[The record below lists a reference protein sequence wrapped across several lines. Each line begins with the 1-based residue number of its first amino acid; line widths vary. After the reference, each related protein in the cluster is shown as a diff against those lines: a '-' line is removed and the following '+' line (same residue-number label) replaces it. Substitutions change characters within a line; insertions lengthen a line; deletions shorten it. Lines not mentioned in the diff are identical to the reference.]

1 MIARV
6 TIICVKPEKV
16 DEAIKLYETSVIPE
30 TKMQTGFVGG
40 YLLTDRASGRGIS
53 LTFWQTR
60 EDVTASEENLHY
72 QQQLLKFLDMFAS
85 PPIKEEYTVN
95 LEF

>member
-6 TIICVKPEKV
+6 TIIRVRPEKV

-30 TKMQTGFVGG
+30 TKMQPGFAGG

-53 LTFWQTR
+53 LTFWQSQ
-60 EDVTASEENLHY
+60 EDATASEENLHY

-95 LEF
+95 IKF

>member
-6 TIICVKPEKV
+6 TIIRVRPEKV
-16 DEAIKLYETSVIPE
+16 EEAIKLYETSVIPE
-30 TKMQTGFVGG
+30 TKTQTGFVRG
-40 YLLTDRASGRGIS
+40 YLLTDLTSGRGMS
-53 LTFWQTR
+53 LTFWQTM